1 MTTLAPR
8 DRGHGWQSMRLI
20 DLLAMSNTT
29 PQKAIDED
37 PTKCVTDALEAVE
50 VVALSD
56 VQLRR
61 LHAALT
67 YMHEV
72 LAKETERR
80 AENDESGDTVRV
92 ASAKSEAD

>member
-1 MTTLAPR
+1 MSKPTTEKPAN
-8 DRGHGWQSMRLI
+8 G
-20 DLLAMSNTT
+20 
-29 PQKAIDED
+29 D
-37 PTKCVTDALEAVE
+37 PAKCVTDALEAVE
-50 VVALSD
+50 IAALSD

-80 AENDESGDTVRV
+80 ADNDDSGDTVRV
-92 ASAKSEAD
+92 ASASIDAN

>member
-1 MTTLAPR
+1 MSKTTTQEAVER
-8 DRGHGWQSMRLI
+8 
-20 DLLAMSNTT
+20 
-29 PQKAIDED
+29 D
-37 PTKCVTDALEAVE
+37 PTKCVTEALEAVE
-50 VVALSD
+50 VAELSD

-80 AENDESGDTVRV
+80 AENDDSGDTVRV
-92 ASAKSEAD
+92 ASATLEAD